1 MLNGSEQ
8 QIVHSNWLVLEK
20 GDYIPILIPRLLPAT
35 DLPGGFL
42 PGSNLTGA
50 GQRGDWAWLWGQCN
64 LEWSYHRCQAG
75 LTLMSDVITE

>member
-1 MLNGSEQ
+1 MLNGLEQ
-8 QIVHSNWLVLEK
+8 QIVHSNWFVLEK

-50 GQRGDWAWLWGQCN
+50 WQRGD
-64 LEWSYHRCQAG
+64 
-75 LTLMSDVITE
+75 